1 MPIARAEW
9 DALVVALKNVEQLDQ
24 ACAAAQKLHQEATK
38 QDVAKLLTLLGDDD
52 AFVRE
57 AAAWPLS
64 ELAGIP
70 LLRDLLVAYQK
81 GLDEGF
87 DNDGFSA
94 ALIDL
99 VELNRPESAAE
110 LRSLVLDSNAHIRE
124 NALWL
129 LKFCTGE

>member
-1 MPIARAEW
+1 MPTARDEWEALIA
-9 DALVVALKNVEQLDQ
+9 ALRNVEQTVQ
-24 ACAAAQKLHQEATK
+24 ACAAAEKLHKVATK
-38 QDVAKLLTLLGDDD
+38 EDVPKLLALLRDDD

-64 ELAGIP
+64 ELEGAP
-70 LLRDLLVAYQK
+70 LLRDLLVAYQR

-99 VELNRPESAAE
+99 VEANRSESAAE
-110 LRSLVLDSNAHIRE
+110 LRLLVLDSNAHIRE
-124 NALWL
+124 NAGWL
-129 LKFCTGE
+129 LEFCSGN